1 MPARLLDGKQV
12 AAAIREAVRRET
24 SQLATRGVRPGLAA
38 VIVGD
43 DLPSHIYVR
52 NKRKACEEAGIYA
65 EQHVLP
71 HDTTEAALLARIA
84 RLNTD
89 PKIHGI
95 LLQLPLP
102 GHLPAE
108 RILDAIVPEKD
119 VDGLHPVNA
128 GRLLRGDPAVVP
140 CTPAGILALLDQF
153 GVPLEGRHAVV
164 VGRSYLV
171 GKPTALL
178 LMQQHATVT
187 ICHSR
192 TKELAEVCRS
202 AEVLVAA
209 LGQPQAITAE
219 MVRDG
224 AAVVDVGINRL
235 SDGRLVGD
243 VEFDRVRQ
251 KAGWL
256 TPVPGGIGPMT
267 IAMLLK
273 NTLEAA
279 KRQADRA

>member
-12 AAAIREAVRRET
+12 AAAIREAVRHET

-38 VIVGD
+38 VVVGD

-71 HDTTEAALLARIA
+71 HDTTEAALLSLVA

-102 GHLPAE
+102 GHLRAE
-108 RILDAIVPEKD
+108 RILDTIVPEKD

-128 GRLLRGDPAVVP
+128 GRLLRGDPTVVP
-140 CTPAGILALLDQF
+140 CTPSGILALLDHF

-178 LMQQHATVT
+178 LMRQHATVT

-202 AEVLVAA
+202 AEILVAA
-209 LGQPQAITAE
+209 LGRPQAITAE
-219 MVRDG
+219 MVQEG

-243 VEFDRVRQ
+243 VEFDRARQ
-251 KAGWL
+251 KAGWI
-256 TPVPGGIGPMT
+256 TPVPGGVGPMT

-279 KRQADRA
+279 KRQLDSA